1 MIKTI
6 LPTAD
11 KNPVILPGLW
21 AWALAVGAKF
31 FLSMT
36 TCWVNS
42 DPIESAKIDLM
53 PQNWFKCYNF
63 RPI

>member
-36 TCWVNS
+36 TLLGEFGPDWIRKDWS
-42 DPIESAKIDLM
+42 YASKL
-53 PQNWFKCYNF
+53 
-63 RPI
+63 